1 MMDSSSDEEEMASKK
16 TLQDGSGTASSQERT
31 GGASPRTLQAI
42 QRALMEDS
50 NVSEQ
55 IQSPKQKYV
64 IVSSSDDDDDD
75 DEAESTMMKRSTMCE
90 AREGGG
96 VSPQTLLAIQRA
108 LGEKESFPGIKQVEH
123 GGLLSSSEGEEM
135 EEVVGLRSKEFKAAA
150 LTQEQECEKDALK
163 TGVSP
168 SDLHSDKDTLLQDRE
183 PSAET
188 RFREKESLSDKLSD
202 EKEERNGQVI
212 VKSED
217 EDSSSEG
224 MYDCLHGTA
233 RSFSKLL

>member
-1 MMDSSSDEEEMASKK
+1 MMDSSSDEEELASKK
-16 TLQDGSGTASSQERT
+16 TLQDGSGTAGSQEGT

-42 QRALMEDS
+42 QKALMEDS

-55 IQSPKQKYV
+55 IQTPKQKYV
-64 IVSSSDDDDDD
+64 IVSSSDDDD

-96 VSPQTLLAIQRA
+96 VSPQTFLKLSEW
-108 LGEKESFPGIKQVEH
+108 LVEKESFPGIKQVEH
-123 GGLLSSSEGEEM
+123 EGLLSSSEGEEM
-135 EEVVGLRSKEFKAAA
+135 EEVIGVRSKEFKAAA

-168 SDLHSDKDTLLQDRE
+168 SDLHSAKDTLPQDRE

-224 MYDCLHGTA
+224 M
-233 RSFSKLL
+233 